1 MSAALW
7 NVREVAQHLGLA
19 PVSVYRLVRRGRLPA
34 ARVGG
39 RWRFVPDEIAAW
51 LRSNHR
57 GPTAE
62 AEEGIALLRKI
73 VREWRR
79 IDEPDL
85 NVGRIYMERRRERWR
100 PR

>member
-1 MSAALW
+1 MAAALW

-39 RWRFVPDEIAAW
+39 RWRFAPDEIAAW

-57 GPTAE
+57 GPTAA
-62 AEEGIALLRKI
+62 AEEGVALLRKV

-85 NVGRIYMERRRERWR
+85 KVAQIYADRRRERWR